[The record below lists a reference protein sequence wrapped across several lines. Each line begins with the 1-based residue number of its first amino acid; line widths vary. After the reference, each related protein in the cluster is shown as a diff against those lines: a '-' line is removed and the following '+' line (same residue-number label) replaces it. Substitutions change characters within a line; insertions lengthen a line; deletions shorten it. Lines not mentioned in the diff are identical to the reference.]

1 MADEWMVR
9 RQTTSGICH
18 VQRKTASPLGAD
30 LAGPF
35 ATKKDACRRASELYD
50 SSGTDTRKCSG
61 YGSGT
66 VSACESDGVKLP

>member
-1 MADEWMVR
+1 MPDEWMVR

-18 VQRKTASPLGAD
+18 VQLKTASPLGSD

-35 ATKKDACRRASELYD
+35 STRKDACEKASELYD
-50 SSGTDTRKCSG
+50 SSGTDSSKCSG

-66 VSACESDGVKLP
+66 ASACKNDGIKLP